1 MRRIAVRDL
10 LPGMVLA
17 RAVHSERGELLLAA
31 DVPLSDRYINLLK
44 DRGFASVFIR
54 DEATTDIEIEDI
66 ISERVRV
73 TVTANVCRIYEA
85 MDRATASY
93 RDQPPTTIEHELQSP
108 EFARAVHEHQ
118 AYYALQDDIEEI
130 VDEVLAA
137 DVLSGI
143 NTLRTFDGYQFI
155 HALDSTATAVMLGRR
170 LHYSHDE
177 LKRLASGCLLHDI
190 GMVMVDRAIQNK
202 TGRLNPDEQ
211 ERVRRHPHIGYE
223 MLRKLRPGEV
233 LANHVAFQHHERQDG
248 TGYPRGLHGNNRVH
262 RGAVDRSATG
272 RIVIDAEI
280 VAIADV
286 YDALGSDR
294 PYRPAYPPD
303 QVVKMMRRIAGSH
316 LNREIVNH
324 LLAVLPIYPLGTDVV
339 VMTGQYSRYRGI
351 VSRVH
356 KEELDRPTVRLLFD
370 PERRRIDPVE
380 IDLRLT
386 DDVIACVPLT
396 EVAAQPAR

>member
-10 LPGMVLA
+10 APGMVLA

-54 DEATTDIEIEDI
+54 DEATSDIEIEDI

-93 RDQPPTTIEHELQSP
+93 RDQPPTAIEHELQSP

-170 LHYSHDE
+170 LKYSHDE

-202 TGRLNPDEQ
+202 SGRLNPDEQ
-211 ERVRRHPHIGYE
+211 ERVRRHPQIGYE
-223 MLRKLRPGEV
+223 MLRKLRPSEV

-262 RGAVDRSATG
+262 RGAVDRSASG

-303 QVVKMMRRIAGSH
+303 QVVKMLRREAGSH
-316 LNREIVNH
+316 LNREIVNQ
-324 LLAVLPIYPLGTDVV
+324 L
-339 VMTGQYSRYRGI
+339 
-351 VSRVH
+351 
-356 KEELDRPTVRLLFD
+356 
-370 PERRRIDPVE
+370 
-380 IDLRLT
+380 
-386 DDVIACVPLT
+386 
-396 EVAAQPAR
+396 